1 MTALVR
7 SELLKIRT
15 TRAWWAYLVV
25 IVLLTGIGTA
35 GSIGSAEIADRSTLS
50 FQLDLVS
57 TAGVSVL
64 MAIIL
69 GITIITTEFRHGT
82 VTPTFLAEPRRERVI
97 LSKAIAAVVVAIG
110 FALLVARRRRSGRDP
125 LADDRRRGGATRHRA
140 PDPCR

>member
-1 MTALVR
+1 
-7 SELLKIRT
+7 
-15 TRAWWAYLVV
+15 
-25 IVLLTGIGTA
+25 
-35 GSIGSAEIADRSTLS
+35 
-50 FQLDLVS
+50 
-57 TAGVSVL
+57 

-110 FALLVARRRRSGRDP
+110 FALLALVVVAAVAIPWLTIVD
-125 LADDRRRGGATRHRA
+125 AAGAARHRA